1 MGENMRLTLNV
12 NDKIINEVMNETG
25 IKNKT
30 MLINLS
36 LDEMLKKIKREKLKE
51 LRGKICL
58 DIDLDKYR
66 NMDLKNDRKYN

>member
-1 MGENMRLTLNV
+1 MRLTLNV